1 MCQND
6 SNEVFLAWF
15 KFQKFE
21 NFKPFRSI
29 RSGRVTKIPPPFPP
43 LCKDK
48 WLMGIPHSIS
58 IENQILSVSGVTFSP
73 LVHYDSLLQNATYI
87 ITKCNIYYHK
97 MRQLFYYKMRQK
109 FITKCD
115 SYYKLRRFH
124 YKMRQLLKN
133 TTFITNCDTTFN
145 NAIYSLKNISIYLS
159 EIKN

>member
-48 WLMGIPHSIS
+48 WLMGIPHSMS

-87 ITKCNIYYHK
+87 ITKCDSY
-97 MRQLFYYKMRQK
+97 

-115 SYYKLRRFH
+115 RSLLQNATVLIEDATVIKKYDFYYKLRH
-124 YKMRQLLKN
+124 YIQQCNL
-133 TTFITNCDTTFN
+133 F
-145 NAIYSLKNISIYLS
+145 S
-159 EIKN
+159 